1 MTTPLRIA
9 YLTGLYARPS
19 DTFIRQEVNQLRA
32 LGAEVATFSIRRP
45 DPGPN
50 PDADVVAHQRDTEY
64 LLEAGMPRLVWNA
77 LWGTFRR
84 PVAAL
89 RALRTAWR
97 SRPPGLSGAIRQAVC
112 YLEATRLAS
121 RLRAERIELLHNHI
135 GENSATVAMLASELS
150 GVPFSL
156 TIHGPGIFY
165 APHYWALDEKLKRA
179 AFTACISDYC
189 RSQCQVFA
197 PSEAWERLHVVRCAV
212 PEAFLADA
220 PDETIETTPP
230 TFVCVGRLCSEKA
243 QVLLVEAA
251 KRLVDRGW
259 SFRILLI
266 GDGPER
272 AAIEAAIKQNHLKG
286 VVEVLGWRAS
296 HEIAEQLRTARAL
309 VSCSFAEGLPIV
321 LMEAYALRRPV
332 VATRIAA
339 NYELVED
346 DQTGWLIA
354 PGCAETLTEALEA
367 ALDTTSETLRH
378 YGDEGRRRVLER
390 HHPQNQAKRL
400 HELIRSAIDQPS

>member
-32 LGAEVATFSIRRP
+32 LGADVKTFSIRRP
-45 DPGPN
+45 DPGPS
-50 PDADVVAHQRDTEY
+50 PDEDVVAHQRDTEY
-64 LLEAGMPRLVWNA
+64 LLEAGLPRLAWEAFWGA
-77 LWGTFRR
+77 LRR
-84 PVAAL
+84 PMKTL
-89 RALRTAWR
+89 RAMATAWR
-97 SRPPGLSGAIRQAVC
+97 SRPPGLSGLIRQAVC
-112 YLEATRLAS
+112 YLEAARLAV
-121 RLRAERIELLHNHI
+121 RLRSERIELLHNHI
-135 GENSATVAMLASELS
+135 GENSATVAMLASALS

-165 APHYWALDEKLKRA
+165 APHYWSLDEKLQRA
-179 AFTACISDYC
+179 AFTACITDYC
-189 RSQCQVFA
+189 RSQCQVFV
-197 PSEAWERLHVVRCAV
+197 PSEAWDRLHVVRCAV
-212 PEAFLADA
+212 PEAFLGEA
-220 PDETIETTPP
+220 PEATPEATPP

-251 KRLVDRGW
+251 KRLADQGR
-259 SFRILLI
+259 SFRIRLI

-272 AAIEAAIKQNHLKG
+272 AAIEAAIRRNRVEN

-296 HEIAEQLRTARAL
+296 HEIAEQLRSARAL

-321 LMEAYALRRPV
+321 LMEAYALQKPV
-332 VATRIAA
+332 IATRIAA

-354 PGCAETLTEALEA
+354 PGCIEALTKALES
-367 ALDTTSETLRH
+367 ALDAMPERLQR
-378 YGDEGRRRVLER
+378 YGAEGRRRVLER
-390 HHPQNQAKRL
+390 HHPQKQARRL
-400 HELIRSAIDQPS
+400 HELMLSVIRQPS